1 MAEAM
6 TVESMIQAYWHMEH
20 YFTMPRFSFRK
31 ERDNGTGYS
40 DIDLLAFKVP
50 QWTEIGDESDRGKTI
65 LVLCES
71 KAHGEKNKIKFDDFN
86 KEKFNDFTDKS
97 SQHDLIKFYLNIHHT
112 ISHKS
117 LDNLIDLRTLDKL
130 KLQFVSTA
138 LHSNDGIIKKRIEE
152 EIKAVFIDKYET
164 PKDKFEVELEITTHF
179 DIIKKLFV
187 QVQKD
192 DSGKRYGNP
201 VLDFVRELNRYLT
214 VQECDGKKSI
224 QKSDG
229 VEDNKIEKVKQLQAK
244 FLKEFND
251 TIELIKKDANEKA
264 IVKKQKNKN
273 AKKSPTISS

>member
-1 MAEAM
+1 MLLLQEA
-6 TVESMIQAYWHMEH
+6 Y
-20 YFTMPRFSFRK
+20 P
-31 ERDNGTGYS
+31 
-40 DIDLLAFKVP
+40 P
-50 QWTEIGDESDRGKTI
+50 Q
-65 LVLCES
+65 L
-71 KAHGEKNKIKFDDFN
+71 
-86 KEKFNDFTDKS
+86 
-97 SQHDLIKFYLNIHHT
+97 
-112 ISHKS
+112 
-117 LDNLIDLRTLDKL
+117 
-130 KLQFVSTA
+130 
-138 LHSNDGIIKKRIEE
+138 
-152 EIKAVFIDKYET
+152 
-164 PKDKFEVELEITTHF
+164 
-179 DIIKKLFV
+179 KKLFV